1 VADREGGLVEYTYP
15 LKTDGKAVSTL
26 EDFSLACSIT
36 SRHGVENVYSPTHA
50 ITLQRRSDK
59 QVEISFQRKQAVLD
73 RDFQL
78 FYQLGARDVGLTAL
92 THRPIAAEDGYFLML
107 ISPQLKLTKD
117 QQVPRDLV
125 LVLDTSGS
133 MAGPKME

>member
-1 VADREGGLVEYTYP
+1 VD
-15 LKTDGKAVSTL
+15 
-26 EDFSLACSIT
+26 
-36 SRHGVENVYSPTHA
+36 
-50 ITLQRRSDK
+50 
-59 QVEISFQRKQAVLD
+59 ISFQKKQAVLD

-78 FYQLGARDVGLTAL
+78 FYQLGSRDVGLTAL

-133 MAGPKME
+133 MAGPKMEQARKALKFCLDRLNPGDRFGLINFATDVSKYRDRLTEGNAEQVAQAKK